1 MRTSLLFDIRGSS
14 IVVVVVALL
23 SVVACS
29 SPNIEA
35 TVEARLAQER
45 AEDNLSQQTSI
56 PTSTNTPVPTATPT
70 PKPTPTPVP
79 TAAPTPKPTPTPTS
93 TPRPTPTSTPR
104 PTPTPDPFPNLECQ
118 GIVQQT
124 IKLSS
129 DQVSSSDRITEITN
143 VEEMEHS
150 KTELVC
156 KGLVIFEDGSGQGLK
171 FFQTNF
177 GQYGYDRLD
186 LNELECEYLVPDITL
201 LSQNQSNPYA
211 QKILK
216 IYDDITVVSRSAKK
230 LVCTG
235 PVKGS
240 QGDSFLEF
248 HVEEDRDDDRFIG
261 YKFLE

>member
-1 MRTSLLFDIRGSS
+1 
-14 IVVVVVALL
+14 
-23 SVVACS
+23 
-29 SPNIEA
+29 
-35 TVEARLAQER
+35 
-45 AEDNLSQQTSI
+45 
-56 PTSTNTPVPTATPT
+56 
-70 PKPTPTPVP
+70 
-79 TAAPTPKPTPTPTS
+79 
-93 TPRPTPTSTPR
+93 
-104 PTPTPDPFPNLECQ
+104 
-118 GIVQQT
+118 
-124 IKLSS
+124 
-129 DQVSSSDRITEITN
+129 
-143 VEEMEHS
+143 MEHS

-177 GQYGYDRLD
+177 GSYGYDRLD

-201 LSQNQSNPYA
+201 LSQNQSSPYA

-216 IYDDITVVSRSAKK
+216 IYDNITVVSRSAKK